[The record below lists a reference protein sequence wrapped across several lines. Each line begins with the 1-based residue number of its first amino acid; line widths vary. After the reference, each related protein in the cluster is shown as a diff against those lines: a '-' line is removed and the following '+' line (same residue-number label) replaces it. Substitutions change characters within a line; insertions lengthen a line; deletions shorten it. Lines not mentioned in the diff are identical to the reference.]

1 MSSYDVRDWVEKAFD
16 VYKNDLDG
24 GRSRTG
30 NPERA
35 RGRLFIKFI
44 SLIIRI
50 HIQNVLREHDR
61 IVRETKVKKDSVNG
75 RTVDE
80 ILLSLSTVSA
90 VGNTGDWRLTAVSK
104 NVREIFEVFGL
115 EPPVSGKVT
124 LG

>member
-1 MSSYDVRDWVEKAFD
+1 TKA
-16 VYKNDLDG
+16 
-24 GRSRTG
+24 
-30 NPERA
+30 
-35 RGRLFIKFI
+35 
-44 SLIIRI
+44 
-50 HIQNVLREHDR
+50 
-61 IVRETKVKKDSVNG
+61 KKDSVNG

-115 EPPVSGKVT
+115 EPLVSGQVN

>member
-1 MSSYDVRDWVEKAFD
+1 M
-16 VYKNDLDG
+16 
-24 GRSRTG
+24 
-30 NPERA
+30 
-35 RGRLFIKFI
+35 
-44 SLIIRI
+44 
-50 HIQNVLREHDR
+50 
-61 IVRETKVKKDSVNG
+61 RETKTKKDSVNG

-115 EPPVSGKVT
+115 EPLVSGQVN

>member
-1 MSSYDVRDWVEKAFD
+1 
-16 VYKNDLDG
+16 
-24 GRSRTG
+24 
-30 NPERA
+30 
-35 RGRLFIKFI
+35 
-44 SLIIRI
+44 
-50 HIQNVLREHDR
+50 
-61 IVRETKVKKDSVNG
+61 TKVKKDSVNG

-115 EPPVSGKVT
+115 EPPVSGKVA

>member
-1 MSSYDVRDWVEKAFD
+1 
-16 VYKNDLDG
+16 LDG

-61 IVRETKVKKDSVNG
+61 VVRETKAKKDSVNG